1 MTLSTRHRDEAVADP
16 TPYNG
21 LIERGGDVPRI
32 NLRVLVLELRQRLT
46 DWVVTA
52 KNTGPRL

>member
-1 MTLSTRHRDEAVADP
+1 LSTRHRDEAVADP

-21 LIERGGDVPRI
+21 LIERGDVPLI

>member
-21 LIERGGDVPRI
+21 LIERGDVPLI